1 MFVLENAVR
10 NYDWGSFD
18 EIPRFVG
25 SSVNSE
31 PIAEVWMGAHP
42 MDPSTVTHS
51 DGTSQQLH
59 EIAGDL
65 PFLLKL
71 LSARRPLSLQVHP
84 DLPTAQTGF
93 ERENA
98 LGIALDAPE
107 RNFKDANHK
116 PEMVYALST
125 FDTVV
130 GFRPTAEILRVLAP
144 LEVPLAQRLHD
155 DLRANPG
162 FAGIVRLVEW
172 LLSEPID
179 PAQIDE
185 VVQCCRDLLDQGL
198 DIKRAYAT
206 ALMIRQD
213 FPNDPG
219 VVISLLLNRL
229 TLQPG
234 EVAFLDTGVIHA
246 HLRGLCLEVMATS
259 DNVLRAGLTAKHLD
273 PQGLVACLDIGMS
286 RIARVTPQT
295 VGFSTEIF
303 DPGIGDFALAV
314 TQCSRGEPEGV
325 RLLDAPHRIVF
336 CTGGEVELVNALDE
350 RLKVRRGEAVYAGP
364 DDGAMRVHGTG
375 EVAQAYAPQER
386 DAQHSRLIDLV

>member
-10 NYDWGSFD
+10 HYDWGSFD

-25 SSVNSE
+25 SGVNSE
-31 PIAEVWMGAHP
+31 PVAEVWMGTHS
-42 MDPSTVTHS
+42 MDPSLVTHQ
-51 DGTSQQLH
+51 DGTTQRLD
-59 EIAGDL
+59 EIAGSL

-84 DLPTAQTGF
+84 DLPTAREGY
-93 ERENA
+93 ERENT
-98 LGIALDAPE
+98 LGIALDAPD
-107 RNFKDANHK
+107 RTFKDPNHK

-144 LEVPLAQRLHD
+144 LEAPLAQRLHD

-179 PAQIDE
+179 PSQIDA
-185 VVQCCRDLLDQGL
+185 VIQCCRDLLDQGL

-234 EVAFLDTGVIHA
+234 EAAFLDTGVIHA

-259 DNVLRAGLTAKHLD
+259 DNVLRAGLTSKHLD
-273 PQGLVACLDIGMS
+273 PRGLVACLDVGMS
-286 RIARVTPQT
+286 RLARVTPQA
-295 VGFSTEIF
+295 VGVTTEIF

-314 TQCSRGEPEGV
+314 TQCSRGEPDGV
-325 RLLDAPHRIVF
+325 PLLDAPDRIVF
-336 CTGGEVELVNALDE
+336 CTGGEVELVSARDE

-364 DDGAMRVHGTG
+364 DDGTLRVYGTG
-375 EVAQAYAPQER
+375 EVAQAYAPQDR
-386 DAQHSRLIDLV
+386 DALRSRLVDLV

>member
-1 MFVLENAVR
+1 MFVLDNAVR
-10 NYDWGSFD
+10 HYDWGSFD

-25 SSVNSE
+25 AGRPDE
-31 PIAEVWMGAHP
+31 PVAEVWMGTHP
-42 MDPSTVTHS
+42 MDPSSVTLP
-51 DGTSQQLH
+51 DGTGRRLD
-59 EIAGDL
+59 EVAGEL

-84 DLPTAQTGF
+84 DLERARQGY

-98 LGIALDAPE
+98 QGIALEAPE
-107 RNFKDANHK
+107 RIYKDPNHK

-144 LEVPLAQRLHD
+144 IEAPLAQRLHD

-162 FAGIVRLVEW
+162 FAGIVRLVES
-172 LLSEPID
+172 LLSVPVPHEEI
-179 PAQIDE
+179 E
-185 VVQCCRDLLDQGL
+185 RVVQCCRDLLDQGL

-206 ALMIRQD
+206 ALLIRED

-234 EVAFLDTGVIHA
+234 EAAFLDTGVVHA

-259 DNVLRAGLTAKHLD
+259 DNVLRAGLTRKHLD
-273 PQGLVACLDIGMS
+273 PRGLVECLDAGMS
-286 RIARVTPQT
+286 RLARVTPEP
-295 VGFSTEIF
+295 VGFTTEVY
-303 DPGIGDFALAV
+303 DPGVGDFALAV
-314 TQCSRGEPEGV
+314 TQCSRGEPDGV
-325 RLLDAPHRIVF
+325 RLLDAPQRIIV
-336 CTGGEVELVNALDE
+336 CTGGEVELVDASGD
-350 RLKVRRGEAVYAGP
+350 RLKLTRGDAVYAGAE
-364 DDGAMRVHGTG
+364 DGELTVFGTG
-375 EVAQAYAPQER
+375 EIAEAYAPQDR
-386 DAQHSRLIDLV
+386 ARGRLVDLI